1 MSINSILASSLRWS
15 SSATTVA
22 EADALL
28 SKLWASSEAR
38 RFLVSDSPTDATTT
52 EPIAVRTGVMNL
64 AVVANGAERAAHAA
78 SILATLPRNP
88 SRTLFI
94 VPRDPEGPATFAAR
108 LEVFCA
114 VTPRGDGTSAC
125 TELLWIDVGGPAAHH
140 LASIV
145 PPLSLHD
152 LPTLL
157 WWDAPVNAA
166 ESDVR
171 QLLRGVDRVIIDG
184 ATQPSDGLATV
195 RTLFTAAE
203 SAGVAVTDFAL
214 LRQGRW
220 RDSIA
225 TMFDEE
231 AAAPFLNAINTIS
244 IDYSAG
250 KGSSPSINVV
260 RPAYHVAWLAS
271 RLNATIQTP
280 LHLSDG
286 TGWRAQLHDSARHAI
301 AVEMN
306 PVDSVLGAGT
316 TIAVRI
322 AADRR
327 GDHFEL
333 EVRADSTSTRAIAKI
348 NGAVVHERTFQAP
361 RWTEATLLSES
372 LEFGEVDPLSPAILR
387 TMNAL
392 IG

>member
-1 MSINSILASSLRWS
+1 MNLNSTLASSLRWS

-28 SKLWASSEAR
+28 AKLWASSEAR
-38 RFLVSDSPTDATTT
+38 RFLVSDSPAAATTP

-64 AVVANGAERAAHAA
+64 AVVANGAERATHAA
-78 SILATLPRNP
+78 SILASLPRNP

-166 ESDVR
+166 ANDVR

-184 ATQPSDGLATV
+184 ATQPGDGLSTI

-203 SAGVAVTDFAL
+203 SAGVALTDFAL

-231 AAAPFLNAINTIS
+231 SAIPFLSAISKIS
-244 IDYSAG
+244 IDYSAR
-250 KGSSPSINVV
+250 KGSSASINVV

-271 RLNATIQTP
+271 RLKASIHTP
-280 LHLSDG
+280 LHLGDG
-286 TGWRAQLHDSARHAI
+286 AGWRAELRDQIHHAV
-301 AVEMN
+301 AVELN

-327 GDHFEL
+327 GDHFDL

-348 NGAVVHERTFQAP
+348 NGGVVHERTFQAP

-387 TMNAL
+387 TMSAL

>member
-1 MSINSILASSLRWS
+1 MSLNSILASSLRWS

-28 SKLWASSEAR
+28 AKLWASSEAR
-38 RFLVSDSPTDATTT
+38 RFLVSDSPADAATA

-94 VPRDPEGPATFAAR
+94 VPRDPEGPATFTAR

-184 ATQPSDGLATV
+184 ATQPSDGLATI
-195 RTLFTAAE
+195 RTLFDAAE
-203 SAGVAVTDFAL
+203 SAGVALTDFAL

-231 AAAPFLNAINTIS
+231 SAAPFLSAINKIS
-244 IDYSAG
+244 IDYSGG
-250 KGSSPSINVV
+250 KGSSASINVV

-271 RLNATIQTP
+271 RLKASVKTP
-280 LHLSDG
+280 LHLSG
-286 TGWRAQLHDSARHAI
+286 GAGWRAELQDPLRHAI
-301 AVEMN
+301 SVELN

-316 TIAVRI
+316 TIAVHI

-387 TMNAL
+387 TMSAL

>member
-1 MSINSILASSLRWS
+1 MSLNSIHTSALRWS

-28 SKLWASSEAR
+28 AKLWASSEAR
-38 RFLVSDSPTDATTT
+38 RLLVSHVSTSSTTS

-64 AVVANGAERAAHAA
+64 AVVASGAERATHAA

-157 WWDAPVNAA
+157 WWDAPVNAG

-184 ATQPSDGLATV
+184 ATQPGDGLSTL
-195 RTLFTAAE
+195 RTLSAAAE
-203 SAGVAVTDFAL
+203 SAGAALTDFAL

-225 TMFDEE
+225 TMFDEDS
-231 AAAPFLNAINTIS
+231 AAPFLNAINAIS
-244 IDYSAG
+244 VDYSEGRGPNA
-250 KGSSPSINVV
+250 SINVV

-271 RLNATIQTP
+271 RLNASISKP
-280 LHLSDG
+280 LHLGGGD
-286 TGWRAQLHDSARHAI
+286 GWRAELHDQLRHPI
-301 AVEMN
+301 AVELT
-306 PVDSVLGAGT
+306 PVASVLGAGT

-333 EVRADSTSTRAIAKI
+333 EVRADSTSTRAVAKI
-348 NGAVVHERTFQAP
+348 NGALVHERTFQAP
-361 RWTEATLLSES
+361 RWTEASLLSES

-387 TMNAL
+387 TMSAL

>member
-1 MSINSILASSLRWS
+1 MSLNSILASSLRWS

-28 SKLWASSEAR
+28 AKLWASSEAR
-38 RFLVSDSPTDATTT
+38 RFLVSDSPADATTA

-184 ATQPSDGLATV
+184 ATQPSDGLATI
-195 RTLFTAAE
+195 RTLFAAAE
-203 SAGVAVTDFAL
+203 NAGVALTDFAL

-231 AAAPFLNAINTIS
+231 SAAPFLNAINTIS
-244 IDYSAG
+244 IDYSGG
-250 KGSSPSINVV
+250 KGSSASINVV

-271 RLNATIQTP
+271 RLKTSIKTP
-280 LHLSDG
+280 LHLADG
-286 TGWRAQLHDSARHAI
+286 AGWRAELHDQLRHPI
-301 AVEMN
+301 AVELN
-306 PVDSVLGAGT
+306 PVESVLGAGT
-316 TIAVRI
+316 TTAVRI

-348 NGAVVHERTFQAP
+348 NGTVVHERTFQAP

-387 TMNAL
+387 TMSAL

>member
-1 MSINSILASSLRWS
+1 MSLNSILASSLRWS

-28 SKLWASSEAR
+28 AKLWASSEAR
-38 RFLVSDSPTDATTT
+38 RFLVSDSPADATTA

-166 ESDVR
+166 ENDVR

-184 ATQPSDGLATV
+184 ATQPSDGLATI
-195 RTLFTAAE
+195 RTLFAAAE
-203 SAGVAVTDFAL
+203 SAGVALTDFAL

-225 TMFDEE
+225 TMFDDE
-231 AAAPFLNAINTIS
+231 AATPFLSAINTIS
-244 IDYSAG
+244 IDYSGG
-250 KGSSPSINVV
+250 KGSSASINVV
-260 RPAYHVAWLAS
+260 RPAYHLAWLAS
-271 RLNATIQTP
+271 RLKASIKTP
-280 LHLSDG
+280 LHLGDG
-286 TGWRAQLHDSARHAI
+286 AGWRAELQDPLRHAI
-301 AVEMN
+301 AVELN
-306 PVDSVLGAGT
+306 PVASVLGAGT

-327 GDHFEL
+327 GDHFDL

-387 TMNAL
+387 TMSAL

>member
-1 MSINSILASSLRWS
+1 MGLNSIHASSLRWT

-22 EADALL
+22 EADELL
-28 SKLWASSEAR
+28 AKLWASSEAR
-38 RFLVSDSPTDATTT
+38 RFLVSDSPAASTIG
-52 EPIAVRTGVMNL
+52 EPVAVRTGVMNL
-64 AVVANGAERAAHAA
+64 AVVANGAERAMHAA
-78 SILATLPRNP
+78 SILASLPRNP

-171 QLLRGVDRVIIDG
+171 QLMRGVDRIIVDG
-184 ATQPSDGLATV
+184 ATQPGDGLATM
-195 RTLFTAAE
+195 RSLSAAAE
-203 SAGVAVTDFAL
+203 NAGVALTDFAL

-225 TMFDEE
+225 TMFDEVS
-231 AAAPFLNAINTIS
+231 AAPFLNAINKIS
-244 IDYSAG
+244 VDYSGG
-250 KGSSPSINVV
+250 KGSSASINVV

-271 RLNATIQTP
+271 RLKASIKTP
-280 LHLSDG
+280 LHLGDG
-286 TGWRAQLHDSARHAI
+286 AGWRAELHDQLRHAI
-301 AVEMN
+301 VVELN

-387 TMNAL
+387 TMSAL

>member
-1 MSINSILASSLRWS
+1 MSLISILTSSLRWS

-28 SKLWASSEAR
+28 AKLWASSEAR
-38 RFLVSDSPTDATTT
+38 RFLVSDSPADATTA

-184 ATQPSDGLATV
+184 ATQPSDGLATI
-195 RTLFTAAE
+195 RTLFAAAE
-203 SAGVAVTDFAL
+203 NAGVALTDFAL

-231 AAAPFLNAINTIS
+231 SAAPFLNAINTIS
-244 IDYSAG
+244 IDYSGG
-250 KGSSPSINVV
+250 KGSSASINVV

-271 RLNATIQTP
+271 RLKTSIKTP
-280 LHLSDG
+280 LHLADG
-286 TGWRAQLHDSARHAI
+286 AGWRAELHDQLRHPI
-301 AVEMN
+301 AVELN
-306 PVDSVLGAGT
+306 PVESVLGAGT
-316 TIAVRI
+316 TTAVRI

-348 NGAVVHERTFQAP
+348 NGTVVHERTFQAP

-387 TMNAL
+387 TMSAL

>member
-1 MSINSILASSLRWS
+1 
-15 SSATTVA
+15 
-22 EADALL
+22 
-28 SKLWASSEAR
+28 
-38 RFLVSDSPTDATTT
+38 
-52 EPIAVRTGVMNL
+52 MNL
-64 AVVANGAERAAHAA
+64 AVVANGEERAAHAA
-78 SILATLPRNP
+78 SVLATLPRNP

-94 VPRDPEGPATFAAR
+94 VPRDPDGPATFAAR

-125 TELLWIDVGGPAAHH
+125 TELLWIDAGGPAAHH

-157 WWDAPVNAA
+157 WWDAPINAA

-171 QLLRGVDRVIIDG
+171 QLLRGVDRVIVDG
-184 ATQPSDGLATV
+184 ATQPGDGLATI
-195 RTLFTAAE
+195 RDLAAAAE
-203 SAGVAVTDFAL
+203 SAGVALTDFAL

-225 TMFDEE
+225 TMFDDVSS
-231 AAAPFLNAINTIS
+231 APYLNAINSITIDFS
-244 IDYSAG
+244 GSPTSSA
-250 KGSSPSINVV
+250 PVNVV

-271 RLNATIQTP
+271 RLRATTHTP
-280 LHLSDG
+280 LQAVDG
-286 TGWRAQLHDSARHAI
+286 AAWSAELRDALRHPI
-301 AVEMN
+301 TVSLN
-306 PVDSVLGAGT
+306 PVASVLGAGT
-316 TIAVRI
+316 TTAVRI
-322 AADRR
+322 GADRR

-333 EVRADSTSTRAIAKI
+333 EVRADSTSTRATATI
-348 NGAVVHERTFQAP
+348 NGALVHERTFQAP

-372 LEFGEVDPLSPAILR
+372 LEYGEVDPLSPAILR
-387 TMNAL
+387 TMGAL

>member
-1 MSINSILASSLRWS
+1 MSLNSILASSLRWS
-15 SSATTVA
+15 SRATTVA

-28 SKLWASSEAR
+28 AKLWASSEAR
-38 RFLVSDSPTDATTT
+38 RFLVSDSPTDATATA
-52 EPIAVRTGVMNL
+52 PIAVRTGVMNL
-64 AVVANGAERAAHAA
+64 AVVANGEERAAHAA

-157 WWDAPVNAA
+157 WWDAPINAS

-184 ATQPSDGLATV
+184 ATQPSDGLAIV
-195 RTLFTAAE
+195 RALFAAAE
-203 SAGVAVTDFAL
+203 GAGVAVTDFAL

-220 RDSIA
+220 RDAIA

-231 AAAPFLNAINTIS
+231 SAAPFLTAITTIS

-250 KGSSPSINVV
+250 KGSSASVNVV

-271 RLNATIQTP
+271 RLNATVQTP
-280 LHLSDG
+280 LQVDEG
-286 TGWRAQLHDSARHAI
+286 DGWRAELRDASRHAI
-301 AVEMN
+301 AVELR

-327 GDHFEL
+327 GDHFDL
-333 EVRADSTSTRAIAKI
+333 EVRADSTSTRAIAKV

-361 RWTEATLLSES
+361 RWTEAALLSES
-372 LEFGEVDPLSPAILR
+372 LEFGEIDPLSPAIIR
-387 TMNAL
+387 TMSAL

>member
-1 MSINSILASSLRWS
+1 MSLNSILASSLRWS

-28 SKLWASSEAR
+28 AKLWASSEAR
-38 RFLVSDSPTDATTT
+38 RFLVSDSPADATTA

-166 ESDVR
+166 ENDVR

-184 ATQPSDGLATV
+184 ATQPNDGLATIQS
-195 RTLFTAAE
+195 LFAAAE
-203 SAGVAVTDFAL
+203 SAGVALTDFAL

-225 TMFDEE
+225 TMFDDES
-231 AAAPFLNAINTIS
+231 ATPFLSAINKVS
-244 IDYSAG
+244 IDYSGG
-250 KGSSPSINVV
+250 KGSSASINVV

-271 RLNATIQTP
+271 RLKASIKTP
-280 LHLSDG
+280 LHVG
-286 TGWRAQLHDSARHAI
+286 EGPGWRAELHDQLRHAI
-301 AVEMN
+301 AVELN
-306 PVDSVLGAGT
+306 PVESVLGAGT

-327 GDHFEL
+327 GDHFDL

-387 TMNAL
+387 TMSAL

>member
-1 MSINSILASSLRWS
+1 MSLNSILASSLRWS
-15 SSATTVA
+15 SSATSVA

-28 SKLWASSEAR
+28 AKLWASSEAR
-38 RFLVSDSPTDATTT
+38 RFLVSDSPADATTA

-157 WWDAPVNAA
+157 WWDAPVNAT

-184 ATQPSDGLATV
+184 ATQPSDGLSTI

-203 SAGVAVTDFAL
+203 SAGVALTDFAL

-231 AAAPFLNAINTIS
+231 SAAPFLNAINAIS

-250 KGSSPSINVV
+250 KGVSPSINVV

-271 RLNATIQTP
+271 RLNATIKTP
-280 LHLSDG
+280 LHHGNG
-286 TGWRAQLHDSARHAI
+286 TGWQAQLHDQLRHPI
-301 AVEMN
+301 AVELC

-333 EVRADSTSTRAIAKI
+333 EVRADSTSTRAIAKV

-387 TMNAL
+387 TMSAL

>member
-1 MSINSILASSLRWS
+1 MSLNSIHTSALRWS

-28 SKLWASSEAR
+28 AKLWASSEAR
-38 RFLVSDSPTDATTT
+38 RLLVSHVSTSSTNS

-64 AVVANGAERAAHAA
+64 AVVASGAERATHAA

-184 ATQPSDGLATV
+184 ATQPGDGLSTL
-195 RTLFTAAE
+195 RTLSAAAE
-203 SAGVAVTDFAL
+203 NAGAALTDFAL

-225 TMFDEE
+225 TMFDEDS
-231 AAAPFLNAINTIS
+231 AAPFLNAINAIS
-244 IDYSAG
+244 VDYSEG
-250 KGSSPSINVV
+250 RSSNASINVV

-271 RLNATIQTP
+271 RLNASIRKP
-280 LHLSDG
+280 LHLG
-286 TGWRAQLHDSARHAI
+286 GGAGWRAELHNQLRHPI
-301 AVEMN
+301 AVELT
-306 PVDSVLGAGT
+306 PVASVLGAGT

-333 EVRADSTSTRAIAKI
+333 EVRADSTSTRAVAKI
-348 NGAVVHERTFQAP
+348 NGALVHERTFQAP
-361 RWTEATLLSES
+361 RWTEASLLSES
-372 LEFGEVDPLSPAILR
+372 LEFGEIDPLSPAILR
-387 TMNAL
+387 TMSAL

>member
-1 MSINSILASSLRWS
+1 MN
-15 SSATTVA
+15 AT
-22 EADALL
+22 
-28 SKLWASSEAR
+28 
-38 RFLVSDSPTDATTT
+38 
-52 EPIAVRTGVMNL
+52 
-64 AVVANGAERAAHAA
+64 
-78 SILATLPRNP
+78 
-88 SRTLFI
+88 
-94 VPRDPEGPATFAAR
+94 
-108 LEVFCA
+108 
-114 VTPRGDGTSAC
+114 
-125 TELLWIDVGGPAAHH
+125 
-140 LASIV
+140 
-145 PPLSLHD
+145 
-152 LPTLL
+152 
-157 WWDAPVNAA
+157 

-184 ATQPSDGLATV
+184 ATQPSDGLSTI

-203 SAGVAVTDFAL
+203 SAGVALTDFAL

-231 AAAPFLNAINTIS
+231 SASPFLNAINAIS

-250 KGSSPSINVV
+250 KGVSPSINVV

-271 RLNATIQTP
+271 RLNATIKTP
-280 LHLSDG
+280 LHHGNG
-286 TGWRAQLHDSARHAI
+286 TGWQAQLHDQLRHPI
-301 AVEMN
+301 AVELC

-361 RWTEATLLSES
+361 RWTETTLLSES

-387 TMNAL
+387 TMSAL

>member
-1 MSINSILASSLRWS
+1 MSLNSILASSLRWS

-28 SKLWASSEAR
+28 AKLWASSEAR
-38 RFLVSDSPTDATTT
+38 RFLVSDSPVDATTA

-94 VPRDPEGPATFAAR
+94 VPRDPDGPATFAAR

-184 ATQPSDGLATV
+184 ATQPNDGLATI
-195 RTLFTAAE
+195 RTLFAAAE
-203 SAGVAVTDFAL
+203 SAGVALTDFAL

-231 AAAPFLNAINTIS
+231 SAAPFLNAINKIS
-244 IDYSAG
+244 IDYSRG
-250 KGSSPSINVV
+250 KGSSASINVV

-271 RLNATIQTP
+271 RLKASVKTP
-280 LHLSDG
+280 LHVSDG
-286 TGWRAQLHDSARHAI
+286 AGWRAELQDPLRHAI
-301 AVEMN
+301 AVELN
-306 PVDSVLGAGT
+306 QVDSVLGAGT
-316 TIAVRI
+316 TIAVHI

-327 GDHFEL
+327 GDHFDL

-348 NGAVVHERTFQAP
+348 NEAVVHERTFQAP

-387 TMNAL
+387 TMSAL

>member
-1 MSINSILASSLRWS
+1 MGLNSIHASSLRWTS
-15 SSATTVA
+15 NATTVA
-22 EADALL
+22 EADELL
-28 SKLWASSEAR
+28 AKLWASSEAR
-38 RFLVSDSPTDATTT
+38 RFLISDAPADSTTG
-52 EPIAVRTGVMNL
+52 EPVAVRTGVMNL

-78 SILATLPRNP
+78 SILASLPRNP

-114 VTPRGDGTSAC
+114 ITPRGDGTSAC

-166 ESDVR
+166 ENDVR
-171 QLLRGVDRVIIDG
+171 QLMRGVDRIIVDG
-184 ATQPSDGLATV
+184 ATQPGDGLNTM
-195 RTLFTAAE
+195 RTLSAAAE
-203 SAGVAVTDFAL
+203 NAGVALTDFAL

-225 TMFDEE
+225 TMFDEVS
-231 AAAPFLNAINTIS
+231 AAPFLNAINKIS
-244 IDYSAG
+244 VDYSGG
-250 KGSSPSINVV
+250 KGSSASINVV

-271 RLNATIQTP
+271 RLKASIKAP
-280 LHLSDG
+280 LHLGDRA
-286 TGWRAQLHDSARHAI
+286 GWRAELHDQLRHAI
-301 AVEMN
+301 AVELN
-306 PVDSVLGAGT
+306 PVESVLGAGT

-387 TMNAL
+387 TMSAL

>member
-1 MSINSILASSLRWS
+1 MGLNSILASSLRWT

-28 SKLWASSEAR
+28 AKLWASSEAR
-38 RFLVSDSPTDATTT
+38 RFLVSDSPAAATTP

-64 AVVANGAERAAHAA
+64 AVVANGAERATHAA

-166 ESDVR
+166 ASDVR

-184 ATQPSDGLATV
+184 ATQPGDGLSTIH
-195 RTLFTAAE
+195 TLFTAAE
-203 SAGVAVTDFAL
+203 SAGVALTDFAL

-231 AAAPFLNAINTIS
+231 AATPLLSAINKIS
-244 IDYSAG
+244 VDYSGG
-250 KGSSPSINVV
+250 KGSSASINVV

-271 RLNATIQTP
+271 RLNASIDTP
-280 LHLSDG
+280 LHLGDG
-286 TGWRAQLHDSARHAI
+286 AGWRAELHDQLRHAI
-301 AVEMN
+301 VVELN

-327 GDHFEL
+327 SDHFDL

-387 TMNAL
+387 TMSAL

>member
-1 MSINSILASSLRWS
+1 MSLNSILASSLRWS

-28 SKLWASSEAR
+28 AKLWASSEAR
-38 RFLVSDSPTDATTT
+38 RFLVSDSPVDATTT

-94 VPRDPEGPATFAAR
+94 VPRDPDGPATFAAR

-184 ATQPSDGLATV
+184 ATQPSDGLSTV
-195 RTLFTAAE
+195 RTLFAAAE

-231 AAAPFLNAINTIS
+231 SAAPFLTAINKIG
-244 IDYSAG
+244 IDYSGG
-250 KGSSPSINVV
+250 KGSSASVNVV

-271 RLNATIQTP
+271 RLKASVKTP
-280 LHLSDG
+280 LHLSG
-286 TGWRAQLHDSARHAI
+286 GAGWRAELQDPMRHAV
-301 AVEMN
+301 AVELN
-306 PVDSVLGAGT
+306 SVESVLGAGT
-316 TIAVRI
+316 TTAVHI

-327 GDHFEL
+327 GDHFDL
-333 EVRADSTSTRAIAKI
+333 EVRADSTSTRAIATI
-348 NGAVVHERTFQAP
+348 NGVVVHERIFQAP

-372 LEFGEVDPLSPAILR
+372 LEFGEVDPLSPAIIR
-387 TMNAL
+387 TMSAL

>member
-1 MSINSILASSLRWS
+1 MSLNSILASSLRWS
-15 SSATTVA
+15 SSASTVA

-184 ATQPSDGLATV
+184 ATQPSDGLSTV
-195 RTLFTAAE
+195 RTLFAAAE

-231 AAAPFLNAINTIS
+231 SAAPFLNAINNIS

-250 KGSSPSINVV
+250 KGSSSSINVV

-280 LHLSDG
+280 LYLGDG
-286 TGWRAQLHDSARHAI
+286 AGWRAQLHDAARHAI

-327 GDHFEL
+327 GEHFEL

-348 NGAVVHERTFQAP
+348 NGAIVHERTFQAP

-387 TMNAL
+387 TMSAL

>member
-1 MSINSILASSLRWS
+1 MSLNSILASSLRWS

-28 SKLWASSEAR
+28 AKLWASSEAR
-38 RFLVSDSPTDATTT
+38 RFLVSDSPVDATTA

-94 VPRDPEGPATFAAR
+94 VPRDPDGPATFAAR

-184 ATQPSDGLATV
+184 ATQPSDGLATI
-195 RTLFTAAE
+195 RTLFAAAE
-203 SAGVAVTDFAL
+203 SAGVALTDFAL

-231 AAAPFLNAINTIS
+231 SAAPFLNAINKIS
-244 IDYSAG
+244 IDYSRG
-250 KGSSPSINVV
+250 KGSSASINVV

-271 RLNATIQTP
+271 RLKASVKTP
-280 LHLSDG
+280 LHVSG
-286 TGWRAQLHDSARHAI
+286 SAGWRAELQDPLRHAI
-301 AVEMN
+301 AVELN
-306 PVDSVLGAGT
+306 QVDSVLGAGT
-316 TIAVRI
+316 TIAVHI

-327 GDHFEL
+327 GDHFDL

-387 TMNAL
+387 TMSAL

>member
-1 MSINSILASSLRWS
+1 MSLNTIVASSLRWS
-15 SSATTVA
+15 SSASTVA

-28 SKLWASSEAR
+28 AKLWASSEAR
-38 RFLVSDSPTDATTT
+38 RLLVPNASAGSTTA

-78 SILATLPRNP
+78 SILATLPRSP

-125 TELLWIDVGGPAAHH
+125 TELLWIDVGGAAAHH

-157 WWDAPVNAA
+157 WWDAPMNAS
-166 ESDVR
+166 ENDVR

-184 ATQPSDGLATV
+184 ATQPGNGLSTIG
-195 RTLFTAAE
+195 TLFIAAE
-203 SAGVAVTDFAL
+203 SAGVALTDFAL

-231 AAAPFLNAINTIS
+231 SVAPFLGAINKIS
-244 IDYSAG
+244 IDYSGG
-250 KGSSPSINVV
+250 KGSSASINVV

-271 RLNATIQTP
+271 RLNAAVQRP
-280 LHLSDG
+280 LYLNDG
-286 TGWRAQLHDSARHAI
+286 AGWRAELRDSARHAV
-301 AVEMN
+301 AVELN
-306 PVDSVLGAGT
+306 PIDSVLGAGT

-327 GDHFEL
+327 GDHFDL
-333 EVRADSTSTRAIAKI
+333 EVRADSTSTRAIAKV

-361 RWTEATLLSES
+361 RWKEATLLSES

-387 TMNAL
+387 TMSAL

>member
-1 MSINSILASSLRWS
+1 MSLNSILASSLRWS

-38 RFLVSDSPTDATTT
+38 RFLVSDSPADATTA

-157 WWDAPVNAA
+157 WWDAPINAD

-184 ATQPSDGLATV
+184 ATQPSDGLATI

-203 SAGVAVTDFAL
+203 SAGVALTDFAL

-225 TMFDEE
+225 TMFDE
-231 AAAPFLNAINTIS
+231 ASATPFLNSINTIS
-244 IDYSAG
+244 IDYAAG
-250 KGSSPSINVV
+250 KGSSNSINVV

-271 RLNATIQTP
+271 RLNASVKAP
-280 LHLSDG
+280 LRPREG
-286 TGWRAQLHDSARHAI
+286 AGWRAELQDPGRHII
-301 AVEMN
+301 AVALS

-316 TIAVRI
+316 TTAVRI

-327 GDHFEL
+327 GDHFDL
-333 EVRADSTSTRAIAKI
+333 EVRADSTSTRAIAKL

-361 RWTEATLLSES
+361 RWTETTLLSES
-372 LEFGEVDPLSPAILR
+372 LEFGEIDPLSPAILR
-387 TMNAL
+387 TMSAL

>member
-1 MSINSILASSLRWS
+1 MNLNSTLASSLRWS

-28 SKLWASSEAR
+28 AKLWASSEAR
-38 RFLVSDSPTDATTT
+38 RFLVSDSPADATTA

-166 ESDVR
+166 ENDVR
-171 QLLRGVDRVIIDG
+171 QL
-184 ATQPSDGLATV
+184 DGLATI
-195 RTLFTAAE
+195 RTLFAAAE
-203 SAGVAVTDFAL
+203 SAGVALTDFAL

-231 AAAPFLNAINTIS
+231 TATPFLSAINKIS
-244 IDYSAG
+244 IDYSGG
-250 KGSSPSINVV
+250 KGSSASINVV

-271 RLNATIQTP
+271 RLKASIKTP
-280 LHLSDG
+280 LHLG
-286 TGWRAQLHDSARHAI
+286 EGPGWRAELHDPLRHAI
-301 AVEMN
+301 AIELN
-306 PVDSVLGAGT
+306 PVASVLGAGT

-327 GDHFEL
+327 GDHFDL

-387 TMNAL
+387 TMSAL

>member
-1 MSINSILASSLRWS
+1 MSLNSILASSLRWS

-28 SKLWASSEAR
+28 AKLWASSEAR
-38 RFLVSDSPTDATTT
+38 RFLVSDSPADATTA

-184 ATQPSDGLATV
+184 ATQPSDGLATI
-195 RTLFTAAE
+195 RTLFAAAE
-203 SAGVAVTDFAL
+203 NAGVALTDFAL

-231 AAAPFLNAINTIS
+231 SAAPFLSAINKIS
-244 IDYSAG
+244 IDYSGG
-250 KGSSPSINVV
+250 KGSSASINVV

-271 RLNATIQTP
+271 RLTTSIKTP
-280 LHLSDG
+280 LHLADG
-286 TGWRAQLHDSARHAI
+286 AGWRAELHDQLRHPI
-301 AVEMN
+301 AVELN
-306 PVDSVLGAGT
+306 PVESVLGAGT
-316 TIAVRI
+316 TTAVRI
-322 AADRR
+322 TADRR

-333 EVRADSTSTRAIAKI
+333 EVRADSTSTRAFAKI
-348 NGAVVHERTFQAP
+348 NGTVVHERTFQAP

-387 TMNAL
+387 TMSAL

>member
-1 MSINSILASSLRWS
+1 MSLNSILASSLRWS

-28 SKLWASSEAR
+28 AKLWASSEAR
-38 RFLVSDSPTDATTT
+38 RFLVSDSPADATTA

-166 ESDVR
+166 ENDVR

-184 ATQPSDGLATV
+184 ATQPGDGLSTI

-203 SAGVAVTDFAL
+203 TAGVALTDFAL

-231 AAAPFLNAINTIS
+231 AATPFLSAINKIS
-244 IDYSAG
+244 IDYSGG
-250 KGSSPSINVV
+250 KGSSASINVV

-271 RLNATIQTP
+271 RLKASIKTP
-280 LHLSDG
+280 LHLGDG
-286 TGWRAQLHDSARHAI
+286 AGWRAELRDAARHPI
-301 AVEMN
+301 AVELN
-306 PVDSVLGAGT
+306 PVESVLGAGT

-327 GDHFEL
+327 GDHFDL

-348 NGAVVHERTFQAP
+348 NGTVVHERTFQAP

-387 TMNAL
+387 TMSAL

>member
-1 MSINSILASSLRWS
+1 MSLNSILASSLRWS

-28 SKLWASSEAR
+28 AKLWASSEAR
-38 RFLVSDSPTDATTT
+38 RFLVSDSPADATTA

-166 ESDVR
+166 ENDVR

-184 ATQPSDGLATV
+184 ATQPSDGLATI
-195 RTLFTAAE
+195 RTLFAAAE
-203 SAGVAVTDFAL
+203 SAGVALTDFAL

-225 TMFDEE
+225 TMFDDE
-231 AAAPFLNAINTIS
+231 AATPFLSAINTIS
-244 IDYSAG
+244 IDYSGG
-250 KGSSPSINVV
+250 KGSSASINVV

-271 RLNATIQTP
+271 RLKASIKTP
-280 LHLSDG
+280 LHLGDG
-286 TGWRAQLHDSARHAI
+286 AGWRAELQDPLRHAI
-301 AVEMN
+301 AVELN
-306 PVDSVLGAGT
+306 PVASVLGAGT

-327 GDHFEL
+327 GDHFDL

-387 TMNAL
+387 TMSAL

>member
-1 MSINSILASSLRWS
+1 MSLNSILASSLRWS

-28 SKLWASSEAR
+28 AKLWASSEAR
-38 RFLVSDSPTDATTT
+38 RFLVSDSPADATTA

-166 ESDVR
+166 ENDVR

-184 ATQPSDGLATV
+184 ATQPSDGLSTI

-203 SAGVAVTDFAL
+203 SAGVALTDFAL

-231 AAAPFLNAINTIS
+231 SATPFLSSINKIS

-250 KGSSPSINVV
+250 KGSNASINVV

-271 RLNATIQTP
+271 RLNVSVKAP
-280 LHLSDG
+280 LHLSDDA
-286 TGWRAQLHDSARHAI
+286 GWRAELQDPQRHAI
-301 AVEMN
+301 EVALR

-322 AADRR
+322 GADRR
-327 GDHFEL
+327 GDHFDL
-333 EVRADSTSTRAIAKI
+333 EVRADSTSTRAIATL

-372 LEFGEVDPLSPAILR
+372 LEFGEIDPLSPAILR
-387 TMNAL
+387 TMSAL

>member
-1 MSINSILASSLRWS
+1 MSLNSILASSLRWS
-15 SSATTVA
+15 SRATTVA

-28 SKLWASSEAR
+28 AKLWASSEAR
-38 RFLVSDSPTDATTT
+38 RFLVSDSPTDATAAA
-52 EPIAVRTGVMNL
+52 PIAVRTGVMNL
-64 AVVANGAERAAHAA
+64 AVVANGEERAAHAA

-157 WWDAPVNAA
+157 WWDAPINAS

-184 ATQPSDGLATV
+184 ATQPSDGLAIV
-195 RTLFTAAE
+195 RALFAAAE
-203 SAGVAVTDFAL
+203 GAGVAVTDFAL

-220 RDSIA
+220 RDAIA

-231 AAAPFLNAINTIS
+231 SAAPFLTAITTIS

-250 KGSSPSINVV
+250 KGSSASVNVV

-271 RLNATIQTP
+271 RLNATVQTP
-280 LHLSDG
+280 LQVDEG
-286 TGWRAQLHDSARHAI
+286 DGWRAELRDASRHAI
-301 AVEMN
+301 AVELR

-327 GDHFEL
+327 GDHFDL
-333 EVRADSTSTRAIAKI
+333 EVRADSTSTRAIAKV

-361 RWTEATLLSES
+361 RWTEAALLSES
-372 LEFGEVDPLSPAILR
+372 LEFGEIDPLSPAIIR
-387 TMNAL
+387 TMSAL

>member
-1 MSINSILASSLRWS
+1 
-15 SSATTVA
+15 
-22 EADALL
+22 
-28 SKLWASSEAR
+28 
-38 RFLVSDSPTDATTT
+38 
-52 EPIAVRTGVMNL
+52 MNL
-64 AVVANGAERAAHAA
+64 AVVANGAERATHAA
-78 SILATLPRNP
+78 SILASLPRNP

-166 ESDVR
+166 ASDVR

-184 ATQPSDGLATV
+184 ATQPGDGLSTI
-195 RTLFTAAE
+195 RTLFIAAE
-203 SAGVAVTDFAL
+203 TAGVALTDFAL

-231 AAAPFLNAINTIS
+231 SATPFLSAISKIS
-244 IDYSAG
+244 IDYSG
-250 KGSSPSINVV
+250 RKGSSASINVV

-271 RLNATIQTP
+271 RLKASIHTP
-280 LHLSDG
+280 LHLGDG
-286 TGWRAQLHDSARHAI
+286 AGWRAELRDQIHHAV
-301 AVEMN
+301 AVELN

-327 GDHFEL
+327 GDHFDL

-348 NGAVVHERTFQAP
+348 NGGVVHERTFQAP

-387 TMNAL
+387 TMSAL

>member
-1 MSINSILASSLRWS
+1 MSLNSILASSLRWS

-28 SKLWASSEAR
+28 AKLWASSEAR
-38 RFLVSDSPTDATTT
+38 RFLVSDSPADATTA

-184 ATQPSDGLATV
+184 ATQPSDGLATI
-195 RTLFTAAE
+195 RTLFAAAE
-203 SAGVAVTDFAL
+203 NAGVALTDFAL

-231 AAAPFLNAINTIS
+231 SAAPFLSAINKIS
-244 IDYSAG
+244 IDYSGG
-250 KGSSPSINVV
+250 KGSSASINVV

-271 RLNATIQTP
+271 RLTTSIKTP
-280 LHLSDG
+280 LHLADG
-286 TGWRAQLHDSARHAI
+286 AGWRAELHDQLRHPI
-301 AVEMN
+301 AVELN
-306 PVDSVLGAGT
+306 PVESVLGAGT
-316 TIAVRI
+316 TTAVRI

-348 NGAVVHERTFQAP
+348 NGTVVHERTFQAP

-387 TMNAL
+387 TMSAL

>member
-1 MSINSILASSLRWS
+1 MGLNSILASSLRWS
-15 SSATTVA
+15 STAATVA

-28 SKLWASSEAR
+28 ARLWASSETR
-38 RFLVSDSPTDATTT
+38 RFLVSDSPKDPNVA
-52 EPIAVRTGVMNL
+52 EPIALRTGVMNL
-64 AVVANGAERAAHAA
+64 AVVANGAERATHAA

-157 WWDAPVNAA
+157 WWDAPIDAT

-171 QLLRGVDRVIIDG
+171 QLLRGVDRVIVDG
-184 ATQPSDGLATV
+184 ATQPGNGLATI
-195 RTLFTAAE
+195 RTLAHVAG
-203 SAGVAVTDFAL
+203 SAGVALTDFAL

-225 TMFDEE
+225 TMFDDEQ
-231 AAAPFLNAINTIS
+231 AAPFLGAINAIS
-244 IDYSAG
+244 IDYA
-250 KGSSPSINVV
+250 KGSVASTATNVV

-271 RLNATIQTP
+271 RIAATITSP
-280 LHLSDG
+280 LHLADNG
-286 TGWRAQLHDSARHAI
+286 GWRAQLLDAHRHPI
-301 AVEMN
+301 AVELR
-306 PVDSVLGAGT
+306 PVESVLGAGT
-316 TIAVRI
+316 TTAVRI
-322 AADRR
+322 SADRR
-327 GDHFEL
+327 GDHFDL
-333 EVRADSTSTRAIAKI
+333 EVRADSTSTRAVARI

-387 TMNAL
+387 TMSAL

>member
-1 MSINSILASSLRWS
+1 MSLNTIVASSLRWS

-28 SKLWASSEAR
+28 AKLWASSEAR
-38 RFLVSDSPTDATTT
+38 RLLVPNAPAGSATA

-78 SILATLPRNP
+78 SILATLPRSP

-157 WWDAPVNAA
+157 WWDAPMNAS
-166 ESDVR
+166 EPDVR

-184 ATQPSDGLATV
+184 ATQPGNGLSTIG
-195 RTLFTAAE
+195 TLFTAAE
-203 SAGVAVTDFAL
+203 SAGVALTDFAL

-225 TMFDEE
+225 TMFDDESVS
-231 AAAPFLNAINTIS
+231 PFLSAINKIS
-244 IDYSAG
+244 IDYSGG
-250 KGSSPSINVV
+250 KGSSASINVV
-260 RPAYHVAWLAS
+260 RPAYHVAWIAS
-271 RLNATIQTP
+271 RLNAAVQKP
-280 LHLSDG
+280 LHLVDG
-286 TGWRAQLHDSARHAI
+286 AGWRAELRDPARRAL
-301 AVEMN
+301 AVELS
-306 PVDSVLGAGT
+306 PIDSVLGAGT

-327 GDHFEL
+327 GDHFDL
-333 EVRADSTSTRAIAKI
+333 EVRADSTSTRAIAKV
-348 NGAVVHERTFQAP
+348 NGAMVHERTFQAP
-361 RWTEATLLSES
+361 RWKEATLLSES

-387 TMNAL
+387 TMSAL

>member
-1 MSINSILASSLRWS
+1 MGLNSILASSLRWT

-22 EADALL
+22 EADELL
-28 SKLWASSEAR
+28 TKLWASSEAR
-38 RFLVSDSPTDATTT
+38 RFLVSDSPAAATTP

-166 ESDVR
+166 ASDVR

-184 ATQPSDGLATV
+184 ATQPGDGLSTI

-203 SAGVAVTDFAL
+203 SAGVALTDFAL

-231 AAAPFLNAINTIS
+231 AATPFLSAINKIS
-244 IDYSAG
+244 VDYSGG
-250 KGSSPSINVV
+250 KGSSASINVV

-271 RLNATIQTP
+271 RLNAVVQTP
-280 LHLSDG
+280 LRLG
-286 TGWRAQLHDSARHAI
+286 EGAGWRAELHDQLRHAV
-301 AVEMN
+301 AVELN

-327 GDHFEL
+327 GDHFDL

-387 TMNAL
+387 TMSAL

>member
-1 MSINSILASSLRWS
+1 MSLNSILASSLRWS

-38 RFLVSDSPTDATTT
+38 RFLVSDSPADATTA

-157 WWDAPVNAA
+157 WWDAPINAD

-184 ATQPSDGLATV
+184 ATQPSDGLATI

-203 SAGVAVTDFAL
+203 SAGVALTDFAL

-225 TMFDEE
+225 TMFDE
-231 AAAPFLNAINTIS
+231 ASATPFLNSINTIS
-244 IDYSAG
+244 IDYAAG
-250 KGSSPSINVV
+250 KGSSNSINVV

-271 RLNATIQTP
+271 RLNASVKAP
-280 LHLSDG
+280 LRPREG
-286 TGWRAQLHDSARHAI
+286 AGWRAELQDPGRHTI
-301 AVEMN
+301 AVALS

-316 TIAVRI
+316 TTAVRI

-327 GDHFEL
+327 GDHFDL
-333 EVRADSTSTRAIAKI
+333 EVRADSTSTRAIAKL

-361 RWTEATLLSES
+361 RWTETTLLSES
-372 LEFGEVDPLSPAILR
+372 LEFGEIDPLSPAILR
-387 TMNAL
+387 TMSAL

>member
-1 MSINSILASSLRWS
+1 MSLNTIVTSSLRWS

-28 SKLWASSEAR
+28 AKLWASSEAR
-38 RFLVSDSPTDATTT
+38 RLLVPNAPAGSATA

-78 SILATLPRNP
+78 SILATLPRSP

-157 WWDAPVNAA
+157 WWDAPMNAS
-166 ESDVR
+166 ENDIR

-184 ATQPSDGLATV
+184 ATQPGNGLSTIG
-195 RTLFTAAE
+195 TLFTAAE
-203 SAGVAVTDFAL
+203 SAGVALTDFAL

-225 TMFDEE
+225 TLFDEE
-231 AAAPFLNAINTIS
+231 SVAPFLSAINKIS
-244 IDYSAG
+244 IDYSGG
-250 KGSSPSINVV
+250 KGSSESVNVV

-271 RLNATIQTP
+271 RLNAAVRTP
-280 LHLSDG
+280 LHLGDG
-286 TGWRAQLHDSARHAI
+286 AGWRAELRDPARHEV
-301 AVEMN
+301 AVELN
-306 PVDSVLGAGT
+306 PTDSVLGAGT

-327 GDHFEL
+327 GDHFDL
-333 EVRADSTSTRAIAKI
+333 EVRADSTSTRAIAKV
-348 NGAVVHERTFQAP
+348 NGEVVHERTFQAP
-361 RWTEATLLSES
+361 RWNEATLLSES

-387 TMNAL
+387 TMSAL

>member
-1 MSINSILASSLRWS
+1 MGLNSILASSLRWT

-22 EADALL
+22 EADELL
-28 SKLWASSEAR
+28 TKLWASSEAR
-38 RFLVSDSPTDATTT
+38 RFLVSDSPAAATTP

-64 AVVANGAERAAHAA
+64 AVVANGAERATHAA

-166 ESDVR
+166 ASDVR

-184 ATQPSDGLATV
+184 ATQPGDGLSTI

-203 SAGVAVTDFAL
+203 GAGVALTDFAL

-231 AAAPFLNAINTIS
+231 AATPFLSAINKIS
-244 IDYSAG
+244 VDYSGG
-250 KGSSPSINVV
+250 KGSSASINVV

-271 RLNATIQTP
+271 RLNASIKTP
-280 LHLSDG
+280 LHLGDG
-286 TGWRAQLHDSARHAI
+286 AGWRAELHDQLRHAV
-301 AVEMN
+301 AVELN

-327 GDHFEL
+327 GDHFDL

-387 TMNAL
+387 TMSAL

>member
-1 MSINSILASSLRWS
+1 MSLNSILASSLRWS

-28 SKLWASSEAR
+28 AKLWASSEAR
-38 RFLVSDSPTDATTT
+38 RFLVSDSPADTATA

-184 ATQPSDGLATV
+184 ATQPSDGLATI
-195 RTLFTAAE
+195 RTLLDAAE
-203 SAGVAVTDFAL
+203 SAGVALTDFAL

-231 AAAPFLNAINTIS
+231 SAAPFLSAINKIS
-244 IDYSAG
+244 IDYSGG
-250 KGSSPSINVV
+250 KGSSASINVV

-271 RLNATIQTP
+271 RLKASVKTP
-280 LHLSDG
+280 LHLSG
-286 TGWRAQLHDSARHAI
+286 GAGWRAELQDPLRHAI
-301 AVEMN
+301 SVELN

-316 TIAVRI
+316 TIAVHI

-387 TMNAL
+387 TMSAL